1 MQSPE
6 VSPPGFLFGKKDEV
20 GCRLRAARSPP
31 SAGPISY
38 QETAGGPQ
46 AAPYYSYLLTL
57 PPMTAS
63 LAWPDLLVI
72 LAFLALSLGIG
83 VYYSKKAS
91 GSLESFF
98 LGGRSFP
105 WWLSGISLVA
115 TTFAADTPLA
125 VTELVA
131 KNGIAGNW
139 LWWNMMAGGMLT
151 TLFFARLWWRS
162 GILTDVEL
170 VEIRYG
176 GKPAAFLRG
185 FKAIYLGLFMNT
197 LIIGWVNEAM
207 ITILQIFFGLSDSQ
221 AFWALA
227 ACMVLVA
234 FYASLS
240 GLWGVAVTDFFQ
252 FILAMSGC
260 IALAFYVLDTPAVGG
275 MAGINAK
282 LSPEL
287 LGFFPRI
294 GDGATTGGF
303 ALGIGS
309 FLAYIGVQWW
319 SSWYPGAEP
328 GGGGYVA
335 QRLMS
340 AKSER
345 DATLSSLLFQIL
357 HFCLRPWP
365 WIIVALCTL
374 LLYPGL
380 ANPKDGYVLAMRDH
394 LPVGVKGL
402 LLASF
407 LAAYM
412 STVSSQFNW
421 GAGYLTSDLYL
432 RFFNPQASL
441 KRQVAAGRIATVF
454 IAALGLYVTQYIS
467 SISEVWV
474 FMIEAGAGI
483 GLVLILRWYWWR
495 INAWSEITAS
505 IVPLVVYGL
514 VTQAKVFGE
523 MNAVFPNSFFIIVAA
538 TTVSWL
544 LVTFLTNPES
554 AIVLD
559 KFYRRVRPEAG
570 WEPVR
575 IAAGLPRENGRLG
588 MRLITWLAAI
598 GMGYST
604 LFTSGSLLFQRW
616 ADAGLWA
623 TSLAICLTVF
633 IILLRKGNVLA
644 PTRPEA
650 KATQNA

>member
-1 MQSPE
+1 M
-6 VSPPGFLFGKKDEV
+6 
-20 GCRLRAARSPP
+20 
-31 SAGPISY
+31 SAY
-38 QETAGGPQ
+38 
-46 AAPYYSYLLTL
+46 
-57 PPMTAS
+57 
-63 LAWPDLLVI
+63 LAWPDVVII
-72 LAFLALSLGIG
+72 LAFLAVSLLIG
-83 VYYSKKAS
+83 VYYSKRAS

-170 VEIRYG
+170 VELRYG
-176 GKPAAFLRG
+176 GAPARFLRG
-185 FKAIYLGLFMNT
+185 FKAVYLGLFMNT
-197 LIIGWVNEAM
+197 LIIGWVNLAM
-207 ITILQIFFGLSDSQ
+207 GTILQAFFGLDAQ
-221 AFWALA
+221 QTFYALA

-234 FYASLS
+234 FYSSLS

-252 FILAMSGC
+252 FLLAMGGC
-260 IALAFYVLDTPAVGG
+260 IVLAFYVLDLPQVGG
-275 MAGINAK
+275 MAG
-282 LSPEL
+282 LSSRLRPEQL
-287 LGFFPRI
+287 DFFPSV
-294 GDGATTGGF
+294 GGTGQGLALSLGA
-303 ALGIGS
+303 
-309 FLAYIGVQWW
+309 FLAYIGMQWW

-335 QRLMS
+335 QRIMS

-357 HFCLRPWP
+357 HFCVRPWP
-365 WIIVALCTL
+365 WIIVALATL
-374 LLYPGL
+374 LIYPGL
-380 ANPKDGYVLAMRDH
+380 AEPKFGYVFAMRDH
-394 LPVGVKGL
+394 LPPGLKGL

-432 RFFNPQASL
+432 RFVRPKATL
-441 KRQVAAGRIATVF
+441 KAQVLAGRVATVF
-454 IAALGLYVTQYIS
+454 IAALSLWVGQYMT
-467 SISEVWV
+467 SITGVWT

-505 IVPLVVYGL
+505 LVPLAVYGL
-514 VTQAKVFGE
+514 TSTGMLGQA
-523 MNAVFPNSFFIIVAA
+523 NAVFPNSFFIIVAC
-538 TTVSWL
+538 TTAAWL
-544 LVTFLTNPES
+544 LVTFITKPES
-554 AIVLD
+554 AATLTT
-559 KFYRRVRPEAG
+559 FYLRVRPEAG

-575 IAAGLPRENGRLG
+575 REAGMPRENGKLGLRL
-588 MRLITWLAAI
+588 LAWLAAI

-604 LFTSGSLLFQRW
+604 LFASGYALFGRW
-616 ADAGLWA
+616 VQAGYWGAGLA
-623 TSLAICLTVF
+623 VSLILF
-633 IILLRKGNVLA
+633 IFLINKGHALA
-644 PTRPEA
+644 AAPGPTLPPD
-650 KATQNA
+650 KA

>member
-1 MQSPE
+1 M
-6 VSPPGFLFGKKDEV
+6 LGKAHT
-20 GCRLRAARSPP
+20 GALPHLYAM
-31 SAGPISY
+31 SAY
-38 QETAGGPQ
+38 
-46 AAPYYSYLLTL
+46 
-57 PPMTAS
+57 
-63 LAWPDLLVI
+63 LAWPDQLVI
-72 LAFLALSLGIG
+72 VAFLLLSLLIG

-91 GSLESFF
+91 GSLQSFF

-125 VTELVA
+125 VTEMVA

-170 VEIRYG
+170 VEVRYA

-197 LIIGWVNEAM
+197 LIIGWVNKAM
-207 ITILQIFFGLSDSQ
+207 QTILIVFFDLSPSQ
-221 AFWALA
+221 SFWALA
-227 ACMVLVA
+227 VCMILVA
-234 FYASLS
+234 FYSSLS

-260 IALAFYVLDTPAVGG
+260 ILLAFYVLDQPAVGG
-275 MAGINAK
+275 IEGLNTR
-282 LSPEL
+282 LRPEL
-287 LGFFPRI
+287 LDFFPSI
-294 GDGATTGGF
+294 GGADVPGSM

-309 FLAYIGVQWW
+309 FFAYIGVQWW

-335 QRLMS
+335 QRIMS
-340 AKSER
+340 ARSER

-365 WIIVALCTL
+365 WIIVALATL

-380 ANPKDGYVLAMRDH
+380 EHPGQGYVMAMRDH

-432 RFFNPQASL
+432 RFLNPKAEL
-441 KRQVAAGRIATVF
+441 KQQVFAGRFATVF
-454 IAALGLYVTQYIS
+454 IATMGLYVTQFMD
-467 SISEVWV
+467 SISGVWV

-505 IVPLVVYGL
+505 LVPLIIYGL
-514 VTQAKVFGE
+514 VTQLKVFGE
-523 MNAVFPNSFFIIVAA
+523 ANAVFPNSFFIIVAV
-538 TTVSWL
+538 TTVCWL
-544 LVTFLTNPES
+544 AVTFLTRPES
-554 AIVLD
+554 ETTLVA
-559 KFYRRVRPEAG
+559 FYRRVRPEAG
-570 WEPVR
+570 WEPIR
-575 IAAGLPRENGRLG
+575 RLAGMAPENGRIGL
-588 MRLITWLAAI
+588 RLIAWLAAI

-604 LFTSGSLLFQRW
+604 LFATGSALFRRW
-616 ADAGLWA
+616 EQAGIWSAVLVV
-623 TSLAICLTVF
+623 CLSTF
-633 IILLRKGNVLA
+633 IYLINRSKVLA
-644 PTRPEA
+644 PADASAHP
-650 KATQNA
+650 NSD